1 MSVLDGPGE
10 GTWSVFAQKVVEERD
25 QLRDHVESLKA
36 ELECAQAFHDV
47 AVKERDLARVQLTP
61 ALRERDELFEQVASL
76 KSQLAVAQRA
86 YDRALEQRDAANAEV
101 ARMKARPA
109 EAEYECLDE
118 VWQRMEKQRDEAFE
132 QRDKAKAQLKRTR
145 AAVKLVAAERDAA
158 RLEAARPSAWLLS
171 EGNMLVRKFAA
182 IREMLSENGCD
193 CECDHACEDD
203 HDEDCERRCLAC
215 RIDAALNGKADET

>member
-1 MSVLDGPGE
+1 MSV
-10 GTWSVFAQKVVEERD
+10 
-25 QLRDHVESLKA
+25 QLS
-36 ELECAQAFHDV
+36 
-47 AVKERDLARVQLTP
+47 T

-76 KSQLAVAQRA
+76 KSQLAAAQRA
-86 YDRALEQRDAANAEV
+86 YDRALEQRDAANEEV

-158 RLEAARPSAWLLS
+158 RLEAARPSAWLLG

-182 IREMLSENGCD
+182 IREMLSVHG
-193 CECDHACEDD
+193 CECACTCLVVED
-203 HDEDCERRCLAC
+203 HDDRCERCLAC
-215 RIDAALNGKADET
+215 RIEAVLKGKHEP